1 MALIS
6 EVQDKYDVLK
16 INSPKQEGVYIR
28 ELYLEAAKWLKGS
41 LEEPDEKQ
49 MYAPF
54 PLLYMTAEKKKK
66 GQGDMEKPQKYY
78 CPIYKYKKRTDLYLI
93 TRVWLNCDGN
103 SGGSKHWKLR
113 GVALLCTK
121 EA

>member
-1 MALIS
+1 
-6 EVQDKYDVLK
+6 
-16 INSPKQEGVYIR
+16 
-28 ELYLEAAKWLKGS
+28 
-41 LEEPDEKQ
+41 

-54 PLLYMTAEKKKK
+54 PLLYMSAEKKKK
-66 GQGDMEKPQKYY
+66 GQGDMEKPQKYN